1 MTELGRSL
9 IEEGIEKG
17 RELGI
22 LQGTKNK
29 SIEVTKIAIKKGMS
43 NKLINELTE
52 LPIAEIE
59 EIRMAMEL

>member
-9 IEEGIEKG
+9 IEEGRK
-17 RELGI
+17 LGI
-22 LQGTKNK
+22 LQGRKNK
-29 SIEVTKIAIKKGMS
+29 SIEVTKKAIKKGIS

-52 LPIAEIE
+52 LPIVEIE

>member
-29 SIEVTKIAIKKGMS
+29 SIEVTKIAIKKGIS

-52 LPIAEIE
+52 LPVAEIE

>member
-9 IEEGIEKG
+9 IEEG

-22 LQGTKNK
+22 LQGRKNK
-29 SIEVTKIAIKKGMS
+29 RIEVTKKAIKKGMS

>member
-1 MTELGRSL
+1 MTEIGRSL

-17 RELGI
+17 TELGI
-22 LQGTKNK
+22 LQGRKNK
-29 SIEVTKIAIKKGMS
+29 SIEVTKKAIKKGMS

-59 EIRMAMEL
+59 EIRMVMEL